1 MKEIGD
7 NMEYLDIYDENKKYL
22 GKYSREYVH
31 QNALWH
37 NTVHCWLYDTYGNVY
52 FQIRKEEEKLYTTAS
67 GHVLSGETIKEAFG
81 REVKEEIGINI
92 PYEDAIFID
101 THEYKA
107 DKIKKDG
114 TIFKDRAFVNVYGY
128 LYSNQDTDFK
138 FDLSEVNGLV
148 KRLRVRQVLEISSE
162 YERKYYESYIG
173 NVLEGLV
180 EVHKD
185 GKVIVLTS
193 NYISVIVDDIIDS
206 NMVVKVRI
214 DRVDDYNNVYGSL
227 V

>member
-1 MKEIGD
+1 
-7 NMEYLDIYDENKKYL
+7 MEYLDIYDENKKYL

-37 NTVHCWLYDTYGNVY
+37 NTVHCWLYDIYGNVY

-92 PYEDAIFID
+92 PYEDAILID
-101 THEYKA
+101 THQYKA

-128 LYSNQDTDFK
+128 LYSDDDKKFK

-148 KRLRVRQVLEISSE
+148 KISAKEALKLFKEENKEVLAEVINQDNKYNKNIK
-162 YERKYYESYIG
+162 YEDFLVVGKETPMEKYGDIL
-173 NVLEGLV
+173 NKIV
-180 EVHKD
+180 E
-185 GKVIVLTS
+185 LT
-193 NYISVIVDDIIDS
+193 N
-206 NMVVKVRI
+206 K
-214 DRVDDYNNVYGSL
+214 
-227 V
+227 

>member
-1 MKEIGD
+1 
-7 NMEYLDIYDENKKYL
+7 MEYLDIYDENKNYL
-22 GKYSREYVH
+22 GRYSREYVH

-81 REVKEEIGINI
+81 REVKEEIGIDI
-92 PYEDAIFID
+92 PYENAIFID

-128 LYSNQDTDFK
+128 LYSNEDTDFK

-148 KRLRVRQVLEISSE
+148 KINAKETLKLFNEENKEVLAEVINQDNKYNKNIK
-162 YERKYYESYIG
+162 YEDFLVVGKETPMEKYGDIL
-173 NVLEGLV
+173 NKIV
-180 EVHKD
+180 E
-185 GKVIVLTS
+185 LT
-193 NYISVIVDDIIDS
+193 N
-206 NMVVKVRI
+206 K
-214 DRVDDYNNVYGSL
+214 
-227 V
+227 

>member
-1 MKEIGD
+1 
-7 NMEYLDIYDENKKYL
+7 MEYLDIYDENKNYL

-37 NTVHCWLYDTYGNVY
+37 NTVHCWLYDAYGNVY

-128 LYSNQDTDFK
+128 LYANEDTDFK
-138 FDLSEVNGLV
+138 FDLSEVDGLV
-148 KRLRVRQVLEISSE
+148 KISAKEALKLFDKENKEVLAEVINQDNKYSKNIK
-162 YERKYYESYIG
+162 YEDFLVVGKETPMEKYGDIL
-173 NVLEGLV
+173 NKIV
-180 EVHKD
+180 E
-185 GKVIVLTS
+185 LT
-193 NYISVIVDDIIDS
+193 N
-206 NMVVKVRI
+206 K
-214 DRVDDYNNVYGSL
+214 
-227 V
+227 

>member
-148 KRLRVRQVLEISSE
+148 KINAKEALKLFNEENREVLAEVINQDNKYNKNIK
-162 YERKYYESYIG
+162 YEDFLVVGKETPMEKYGDIL
-173 NVLEGLV
+173 NKIV
-180 EVHKD
+180 E
-185 GKVIVLTS
+185 LT
-193 NYISVIVDDIIDS
+193 N
-206 NMVVKVRI
+206 K
-214 DRVDDYNNVYGSL
+214 
-227 V
+227 